1 MKTEGLSFPESVEKL
16 AREVGL
22 PVPRATPQE
31 RERAERASTLQ
42 EVVEQAARWFQKQLR
57 LPVGRHGLDYLR
69 GRGLD
74 DETIDDFRL
83 GFAPDSRDGAARRAE
98 ARGRHGRQAGR
109 GGPRHPARGR
119 AAASPTTASAAG

>member
-16 AREVGL
+16 AREAGL

-69 GRGLD
+69 GRGL
-74 DETIDDFRL
+74 
-83 GFAPDSRDGAARRAE
+83 ARRDDRRFPPGLR
-98 ARGRHGRQAGR
+98 ARLAATACS
-109 GGPRHPARGR
+109 AR
-119 AAASPTTASAAG
+119 